1 MSGAVLSKR
10 LMAVSQKASFV
21 GGCFS
26 KLLFIFLLAALVGL
40 GASAFLVTQP
50 QDLSDLSTE
59 TATTKALPKR
69 DLKAVLKSSLDRS
82 FAVTLSE
89 AELNQWLGRSLITK
103 QSGVF
108 EGRVTLDRVW
118 VRLEDGRA
126 EVIMARR
133 FLGHPFT
140 VSMYL
145 QVERVEGMKGTSTE
159 ITLHGGPYLK
169 DFPDPPK
176 GGRFGKLVVPQG
188 FLIFVMPAYEK
199 LAARFNE
206 EIELC
211 FRDMARIK
219 IEKGRLI
226 LNPQDPSAQLGLPQ
240 AF

>member
-1 MSGAVLSKR
+1 
-10 LMAVSQKASFV
+10 MADSHRTSFI

-26 KLLFIFLLAALVGL
+26 KLLFSFLLAALVAL
-40 GASAFLVTQP
+40 GAAAFLVTQP
-50 QDLSDLSTE
+50 QDLTDLSTE
-59 TATTKALPKR
+59 TAATKALPKR
-69 DLKAVLKSSLDRS
+69 DIKAVLKSALDRS
-82 FAVTLSE
+82 FPVTLSE
-89 AELNQWLGRSLITK
+89 AELNQWLGRTLIT
-103 QSGVF
+103 QQGGVF
-108 EGRVTLDRVW
+108 QGRVTLDRVW

-169 DFPDPPK
+169 DFPDPPE

-188 FLIFVMPAYEK
+188 FLILVMPAYEK

-206 EIELC
+206 EIELG

-219 IEKGRLI
+219 IEKGRLV
-226 LNPQDPSAQLGLPQ
+226 LNPQEPSGPQGMPQ

>member
-1 MSGAVLSKR
+1 
-10 LMAVSQKASFV
+10 MAASHKPSFI

-26 KLLFIFLLAALVGL
+26 KLLFLVLLAALLGL
-40 GASAFLVTQP
+40 GAAAFFVTQP

-59 TATTKALPKR
+59 TAATRALPKR
-69 DLKAVLKSSLDRS
+69 DIKAVLKSALDRS
-82 FAVTLSE
+82 YPVTLSE
-89 AELNQWLGRSLITK
+89 TELNQWLGRTLITK
-103 QSGVF
+103 QGGVF

-118 VRLEDGRA
+118 IRLEDGRA

-169 DFPDPPK
+169 DFPDPPR
-176 GGRFGKLVVPQG
+176 GGRFGQLVVPQG
-188 FLIFVMPAYEK
+188 FLILVMPAYEK
-199 LAARFNE
+199 LAALFHE
-206 EIELC
+206 EIELG

-226 LNPQDPSAQLGLPQ
+226 LNPQDPSSQQGLPQ